1 MTRLEAYTKVN
12 NRLSDLIVNMK
23 DLVLFPFTKVKSGT
37 DWEFGSE
44 YGKSSEGSWL
54 RALKAKN
61 FKENR
66 VPGDRGFTN
75 LGARADLNSQ
85 KSSARKYLFIGLLVT
100 AAITAASV
108 LLKRHLENIKY
119 EKKRLEELNKKFELN
134 TATEAE
140 VKEAVELSE
149 KILQICAME
158 DPRKTEIAIDELE
171 NEIVKEVA

>member
-12 NRLSDLIVNMK
+12 NRLSELLCGIK
-23 DLVLFPFTKVKSGT
+23 EAFLFPFKFDTNFGT
-37 DWEFGSE
+37 V
-44 YGKSSEGSWL
+44 GKTDEPKGSWL
-54 RALKAKN
+54 RNLKAKN
-61 FKENR
+61 YGAGSGNKRYDVKTAEDKFKNQK
-66 VPGDRGFTN
+66 
-75 LGARADLNSQ
+75 LGA
-85 KSSARKYLFIGLLVT
+85 KIVVGLLVT

-134 TATEAE
+134 EATESE